1 MGYTYDQ
8 FRQATNGGGGFRPP
22 RSRENAVN
30 LRKQLNAAAQSL
42 EQNGNAALAE
52 KLKEYA
58 QAIRNVSA
66 KDAFTPQKK
75 AATAEALKKVN
86 GLGDFLAEKAPS
98 GASNYALI
106 AGELKNSPEGNFGE
120 NVEFISG
127 TLDLDIEV
135 DALEAGRKQY
145 EATRSAAP
153 KQPPI
158 PQPQPAPRQQPP
170 AAKQPV
176 PKQQPPARQAVPKPQ
191 IKADKPLAEPKAPV
205 FDPNPPKPKVV
216 ADMDALRIDEM
227 EQGFKLDE
235 LEDEEPPEAEVTTYR
250 EIDVREGASIADA
263 YRQWLP
269 YAPIQM
275 AVDENGRVYDDE
287 KKIVSALEKPGS
299 RLYMFEEG
307 GAKPYAL
314 ENRGGRLYTS
324 EKRIGPDTQVTEYR
338 GNEKFSPKRSLD
350 AREIAELPSKTAINT
365 VHSEVKKYSKE
376 IKKVKEA
383 IDEMDTDYKEAKK
396 WVDGLRASKKPKSP
410 STGAAIKRIGLK
422 IITLGFGETEE
433 YKDYKR
439 RVKNWESEDRMHRRN
454 LKELPEKR
462 KGQKEKLDN
471 LQQEGSKYFRY
482 ETKLRQEYNPA
493 QRKRMVEDYRQR
505 TEVRMEG
512 VADIIK
518 TGKVT
523 ENNIFANTWLAKANC
538 QGKKLD
544 DPVALDSLRSYVV
557 SRMVEETMLEQ
568 TIRDRDGS
576 RPMNAALVE
585 QLNDG
590 SLTQRM
596 ERDGVFRKML
606 QEQEDRPID
615 AEEFYHEYQKR
626 SAEREAER
634 DHPLN
639 RLQQQRKSM
648 IEAFGEKPVTK
659 DCLTD
664 IARLKVLDQAIEQAK
679 ELPKDPAQVT
689 KDQKV
694 KFLQAQADVNRPE
707 KLKPFMNPEREA
719 ALARMEQNLNKASK
733 KMDENYMATKDA
745 GGGMSRDVER
755 TVYGGFGVFT
765 LDKMSDMLDD
775 MVELQKEPAPEPEKK
790 PDEPQL
796 GGSAV

>member
-8 FRQATNGGGGFRPP
+8 LRQATNGGGGFRPP

-86 GLGDFLAEKAPS
+86 GLGDFLAEKDPS

-170 AAKQPV
+170 AAKQPA

-205 FDPNPPKPKVV
+205 FDPNPPASKGV
-216 ADMDALRIDEM
+216 ANM
-227 EQGFKLDE
+227 DE
-235 LEDEEPPEAEVTTYR
+235 LKNSGIEQPQGLDVLDDLEAQTASYQEIGVPEN
-250 EIDVREGASIADA
+250 ASMADA
-263 YRQWLP
+263 YRAWAP
-269 YAPIQM
+269 ETPIQM
-275 AVDENGRVYDDE
+275 AVDEHGRVYDDE
-287 KKIVSALEKPGS
+287 ETIVSALEKPGK
-299 RLYMFEEG
+299 RLFVFEEDG
-307 GAKPYAL
+307 EAPHAL
-314 ENRGGRLYTS
+314 ENRGGRLFAS
-324 EKRIGPDTQVTEYR
+324 ESRISAENQAEEYR
-338 GNEKFSPKRSLD
+338 EDKQYSPKRSLD
-350 AREIAELPSKTAINT
+350 ARDIAELPDKNTINVVSRTA
-365 VHSEVKKYSKE
+365 KQYSKE

-383 IDEMDTDYKEAKK
+383 IDELDTDYKEAKK

-439 RVKNWESEDRMHRRN
+439 RVKNWESEDRMHQRN

-505 TEVRMEG
+505 TEVRMAG

-523 ENNIFANTWLAKANC
+523 EHNIFANTWLAKANC
-538 QGKKLD
+538 EGKKYD
-544 DPVALDSLRSYVV
+544 EPGALESLKSYVV
-557 SRMVEETMLEQ
+557 SRTVEEKMLEH
-568 TIRDRDGS
+568 TIQDRDGS
-576 RPMNAALVE
+576 RPINAALAE

-590 SLTQRM
+590 SLMQRM
-596 ERDGVFRKML
+596 ERDGIFNKML
-606 QEQEDRPID
+606 QEQGDKPID
-615 AEEFYHEYQKR
+615 AEEFYHEYRKR

-689 KDQKV
+689 KDQKA
-694 KFLQAQADVNRPE
+694 KFLQAQADINRPE

-719 ALARMEQNLNKASK
+719 ALAKMEQNLNKATK
-733 KMDENYMATKDA
+733 AMDEDYLATKKSEH
-745 GGGMSRDVER
+745 GMYRDVEQI
-755 TVYGGFGVFT
+755 VYGGFGVFS

-775 MVELQKEPAPEPEKK
+775 MVELQKESAPEPDKK
-790 PDEPQL
+790 QEEPQL

>member
-8 FRQATNGGGGFRPP
+8 LRQATNGGGGFRPP

-86 GLGDFLAEKAPS
+86 GLGDFLAEKDPS

-158 PQPQPAPRQQPP
+158 QQPQPAPRQQPP
-170 AAKQPV
+170 AD
-176 PKQQPPARQAVPKPQ
+176 KQQPSARQAVPKPQ
-191 IKADKPLAEPKAPV
+191 IKADKPLAEPNAPV
-205 FDPNPPKPKVV
+205 FNAKPPAAAINTSK
-216 ADMDALRIDEM
+216 IDEM

-338 GNEKFSPKRSLD
+338 GNEKYSPKRSLD

-383 IDEMDTDYKEAKK
+383 IDEMDTD
-396 WVDGLRASKKPKSP
+396 
-410 STGAAIKRIGLK
+410 
-422 IITLGFGETEE
+422 
-433 YKDYKR
+433 
-439 RVKNWESEDRMHRRN
+439 
-454 LKELPEKR
+454 
-462 KGQKEKLDN
+462 
-471 LQQEGSKYFRY
+471 
-482 ETKLRQEYNPA
+482 
-493 QRKRMVEDYRQR
+493 
-505 TEVRMEG
+505 
-512 VADIIK
+512 
-518 TGKVT
+518 
-523 ENNIFANTWLAKANC
+523 
-538 QGKKLD
+538 
-544 DPVALDSLRSYVV
+544 
-557 SRMVEETMLEQ
+557 
-568 TIRDRDGS
+568 
-576 RPMNAALVE
+576 
-585 QLNDG
+585 
-590 SLTQRM
+590 
-596 ERDGVFRKML
+596 
-606 QEQEDRPID
+606 
-615 AEEFYHEYQKR
+615 
-626 SAEREAER
+626 
-634 DHPLN
+634 
-639 RLQQQRKSM
+639 
-648 IEAFGEKPVTK
+648 
-659 DCLTD
+659 
-664 IARLKVLDQAIEQAK
+664 
-679 ELPKDPAQVT
+679 
-689 KDQKV
+689 
-694 KFLQAQADVNRPE
+694 
-707 KLKPFMNPEREA
+707 
-719 ALARMEQNLNKASK
+719 
-733 KMDENYMATKDA
+733 
-745 GGGMSRDVER
+745 
-755 TVYGGFGVFT
+755 
-765 LDKMSDMLDD
+765 
-775 MVELQKEPAPEPEKK
+775 
-790 PDEPQL
+790 
-796 GGSAV
+796 